1 MIRTIQEII
10 QEAYNEI
17 PTITAAEAK
26 EEQDNGALIIDT
38 REINELVITGKIKNS
53 VHIPRGLIE
62 FQNKETNPNGVDGF
76 TKDRKII
83 LYCAAGSRAALAGKS
98 LKDIGFIDVHNLGGF
113 SDWQSEGLPIENITW
128 LGKFLDRVLFICY
141 LN

>member
-83 LYCAAGSRAALAGKS
+83 LYCAAGSRAALAGKV
-98 LKDIGFIDVHNLGGF
+98 LKDIGFTDVHNLGGF
-113 SDWQSEGLPIENITW
+113 SDWQSEGLPVENIT
-128 LGKFLDRVLFICY
+128 
-141 LN
+141 

>member
-26 EEQDNGALIIDT
+26 EEQDNGALKIDT

-53 VHIPRGLIE
+53 IHIPRGLIE

-83 LYCAAGSRAALAGKS
+83 LYCAAGSRAALAGKV
-98 LKDIGFIDVHNLGGF
+98 LKDIGFTDVHNLGGF
-113 SDWQSEGLPIENITW
+113 SDWQSEGLPVENIT
-128 LGKFLDRVLFICY
+128 
-141 LN
+141 

>member
-53 VHIPRGLIE
+53 IHIPRGLIE

-83 LYCAAGSRAALAGKS
+83 FLSS
-98 LKDIGFIDVHNLGGF
+98 IDHLKFEI
-113 SDWQSEGLPIENITW
+113 SDCTVANI
-128 LGKFLDRVLFICY
+128 
-141 LN
+141 

>member
-1 MIRTIQEII
+1 MVRTIQEII

-17 PTITAAEAK
+17 PTITPAEAK

-76 TKDRKII
+76 TKDI
-83 LYCAAGSRAALAGKS
+83 LNTEPLEKKYKS
-98 LKDIGFIDVHNLGGF
+98 FF
-113 SDWQSEGLPIENITW
+113 
-128 LGKFLDRVLFICY
+128 R
-141 LN
+141 

>member
-1 MIRTIQEII
+1 MVRTIQEII

-17 PTITAAEAK
+17 PTITPAEAK
-26 EEQDNGALIIDT
+26 EELDNGALIIDT

-83 LYCAAGSRAALAGKS
+83 LYCAAGSRAALAGKV
-98 LKDIGFIDVHNLGGF
+98 LKDIGFTDVHNLGGF
-113 SDWQSEGLPIENITW
+113 SDWQSEGLPVENIT
-128 LGKFLDRVLFICY
+128 
-141 LN
+141 

>member
-53 VHIPRGLIE
+53 IHIPRGLIE

-83 LYCAAGSRAALAGKS
+83 LYCAAGSRAALAGKV
-98 LKDIGFIDVHNLGGF
+98 LKDIGFTDVHNLGGF
-113 SDWQSEGLPIENITW
+113 SDWQSEGLPVENIT
-128 LGKFLDRVLFICY
+128 
-141 LN
+141 